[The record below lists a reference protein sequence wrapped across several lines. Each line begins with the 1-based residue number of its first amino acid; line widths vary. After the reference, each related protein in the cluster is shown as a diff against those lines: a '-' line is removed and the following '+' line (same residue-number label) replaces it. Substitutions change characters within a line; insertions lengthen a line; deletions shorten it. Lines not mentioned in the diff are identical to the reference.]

1 MYDLTGKLR
10 SLEASQSLRLPPS
23 LPGPRPLRLSP
34 QAPGEI
40 MAGLQTCCGREAF
53 LPVSSR
59 GLKCQQVCG
68 LSVGGQAGAGP
79 GQGAAGAPPRDIS
92 QPSRPFQLPR
102 RTP

>member
-10 SLEASQSLRLPPS
+10 SLEASPSPHPVSAWAPPPEAISPVPWGNHGRSSDLR
-23 LPGPRPLRLSP
+23 
-34 QAPGEI
+34 
-40 MAGLQTCCGREAF
+40 GREAF

-92 QPSRPFQLPR
+92 QPSRLFQLPR